1 MLVRETTTAMR
12 QHTAAAAVSRRRPLA
27 VRAARTQDV
36 VSTTSRD
43 NNRQNASGGAGAGA
57 TGVVQKFLSRQHL
70 AKDFTKQLK
79 ISESYWNGM
88 KRGGGKA
95 KTVVEQMPTTAPTA
109 LHGLVDYDVC
119 VCGGNLGIAIA
130 LALQKRGYRVLI
142 IERRLLRGRTQEW
155 NASRREM
162 RSLIRTGLLTESEVE
177 DAIISEFNPNRVT
190 FKEGED
196 VWVNDI
202 LNIGVAPD
210 KLIRRMKEQFVKN
223 GGAVRELCEFK
234 SATMYDDMAVLKVRD
249 LNSRNQPKSAGGAKV
264 EEVELDLI
272 DVNKPN
278 ALPTDASFDEDD
290 APIVSPP
297 EGGDT
302 ITCSLVIDCMGHFS
316 PIVKQLRDGAKPE
329 SIVLVV
335 GGCASEGVPKFT
347 SSDILASFTDAERDM
362 QCFWETF
369 PAKEGTTM
377 YMFTYCDADESRVS
391 FEGFLES
398 FLSSLQDYC
407 KERLE
412 SGKDVGIQLPP
423 EEARKIQGTMEEF
436 LDDVQFERLLFGAFP
451 SYKRCPLNSP
461 YDRLILVGDSSA
473 VQSPLSFGGFGAM
486 LRHLPRLDEAI
497 HEALEGNHLK
507 AKDLKLVQPYMP
519 SLSAAWLFQQAMGFE
534 PNQMGY
540 SSENPVEVATGSEW
554 TKTHINRVL
563 KANFSAMKTMD
574 KKVLLSFLQ
583 DTIMF
588 WPLTKTMFAMV
599 FVDPVA
605 ILRVVYLLGF
615 KTLSEWMVHYT
626 LLGFYALLDFALG
639 RFRNKTQNFYLRRYM
654 DAWHYGSG
662 SDYEDH

>member
-1 MLVRETTTAMR
+1 MLVRETTAMR
-12 QHTAAAAVSRRRPLA
+12 AAAAVSSRRRPLA

-36 VSTTSRD
+36 VSSTTTSRD
-43 NNRQNASGGAGAGA
+43 NKNRQNTSGAGA
-57 TGVVQKFLSRQHL
+57 GVVQKFLSRQHL

-88 KRGGGKA
+88 KRGGGGQGKA

-196 VWVNDI
+196 VWVNDV

-249 LNSRNQPKSAGGAKV
+249 LNSMNQPKSAGGAKV

-534 PNQMGY
+534 PHQMGY
-540 SSENPVEVATGSEW
+540 SSENPAEVATGSEW

-588 WPLTKTMFAMV
+588 WPLTKTMFAMS
-599 FVDPVA
+599 FVDPIA
-605 ILRVVYLLGF
+605 IFRVVYLLGF
-615 KTLSEWMVHYT
+615 KTLSEWTVHYT
-626 LLGFYALLDFALG
+626 LLGFYALLDFSLG